1 MKPTL
6 LILAAGLGTR
16 YGGLKQIDP
25 IGPNGEIIIDYSIY
39 DAINAGFGKLVF
51 VIRRY
56 FESAFKEKIGSKFDN
71 LMETAYAYQELD
83 ACVDGFE
90 LPAPMLPAHQTQVQ
104 VPKDRDKPWGTG
116 HAILVARDVIHEPFA
131 VINADDH
138 YGSSSFQIMARFLA
152 SPACAGVNLSPRKR
166 GDLSCATQHQLTD
179 EDRFSPNEMY
189 SPEIRSQLVLGND
202 YAMVG
207 YTLRDTLS
215 ECGPVCRGVCQCDEQ
230 MFLRTIAERRKVE
243 NTATGVRYFEDNG
256 TERFLTGNEIVSM
269 NLWGFQPSIFHHLK
283 VRFRRFLEKRS
294 DERNSELFIPTVV
307 DELVEKE
314 KATVKVLRTNDKWF
328 GVTYRR
334 DAATA
339 ARCIRQLIDQGLYPE
354 KLWEQS

>member
-51 VIRRY
+51 IIRHY

-90 LPAPMLPAHQTQVQ
+90 LPEPVLPAQETQVQ

-116 HAILVARDVIHEPFA
+116 HAILVAGDVIHEPFA
-131 VINADDH
+131 VINADDY
-138 YGSSSFQIMARFLA
+138 YGPNSFQIMASFLA
-152 SPACAGVNLSPRKR
+152 TK
-166 GDLSCATQHQLTD
+166 DLSC
-179 EDRFSPNEMY
+179 
-189 SPEIRSQLVLGND
+189 ND

-230 MFLRTIAERRKVE
+230 MFLRTVVERKKVE
-243 NTATGVRYFEDNG
+243 NTATGVRYFEDDG
-256 TERFLTGNEIVSM
+256 TEHFLTGNEIVSM

-283 VRFRRFLEKRS
+283 VHFRRFLERQS
-294 DERNSELFIPTVV
+294 NERNSELFIPTVV

-314 KATVKVLRTNDKWF
+314 KVKVKVLHTNDKWF

-354 KLWEQS
+354 NLGEQS